1 MLKHDLIQHL
11 DDVTKWSIVCW
22 TLKHANM
29 SKICQFGKYPIII
42 QHWIGG
48 EGLKNVV
55 SLRDNWSF
63 YVKKR
68 CMSLILMRAK
78 IFYRPRGFWHN
89 FNIKFMFC
97 ENSWIFFWNMTF
109 NEKYENGIK
118 KLRTCAR
125 NAIFSDRQFLL
136 HWPSSL
142 VCIKWHVSGAQRL

>member
-1 MLKHDLIQHL
+1 MARIHVWLMYSMKCCFIDGKWIIFIIPPPESMVEHDLIQDL
-11 DDVTKWSIVCW
+11 NVLTKWSNWCS

-29 SKICQFGKYPIII
+29 SKICQFGKYPIIT

-55 SLRDNWSF
+55 SLRENWSF

-68 CMSLILMRAK
+68 CMSLIFMRAK

-97 ENSWIFFWNMTF
+97 ENSWIFCR
-109 NEKYENGIK
+109 K
-118 KLRTCAR
+118 
-125 NAIFSDRQFLL
+125 
-136 HWPSSL
+136 
-142 VCIKWHVSGAQRL
+142 